1 MLKVAV
7 FVLSLVMLVGCD
19 ANQNVFAQ
27 SSKDLTL
34 GGKNTPS
41 RFHSTVAKYE
51 SWMKAEAIK
60 LDAKVKAEV
69 DKIHHKK

>member
-7 FVLSLVMLVGCD
+7 FVMSLVMFSGS
-19 ANQNVFAQ
+19 AFAQ

-41 RFHSTVAKYE
+41 RFHNTVAKYE